1 MNIKEFFE
9 ERLRSLKYILNRVY
23 SDKLFIIF
31 IAFIIFIFVC
41 MAIFAYNTYIKHEF
55 DDKHLLN
62 KEFRGRPSDT
72 EENDVLIIYFFTEW
86 CPYCKKAKPEWDKFQ
101 EYVKNVNNTNDY
113 KINLLT
119 IDCDKKPEMANKY
132 NVEGYPTI
140 KLIHKGKTYDYDAKP
155 DKQHLVDF
163 LESSIN

>member
-1 MNIKEFFE
+1 MNRNFFE
-9 ERLRSLKYILNRVY
+9 DRLLTLKLIFNRAF
-23 SDKLFIIF
+23 SDKLFLIFILFLILIF
-31 IAFIIFIFVC
+31 IA
-41 MAIFAYNTYIKHEF
+41 MAIFAYNNYIKPEI
-55 DDKHLLN
+55 DNKHLLN
-62 KEFRGRPSDT
+62 KEFRGKSDDS
-72 EENDVLIIYFFTEW
+72 EQNDALIIYFFTEW

-132 NVEGYPTI
+132 NIEGYPTI